1 MFRYVFGLCA
11 GLYIVMASAGAPDA
25 TAATAR
31 AEFSP
36 AAAPL
41 TGALSTGAASGTEAG
56 NDWFAFSWSDL
67 FPAGPKPVSYF
78 PETTKAPTAPATVPV
93 RIVSFGDDTPTLM
106 AVKNP
111 DAPKGYVL
119 ATAPKPADTPALST
133 KSAEP
138 AVGTA
143 MVVTAS
149 AVNMRSG
156 PGTSYQVLDTLTGG
170 TAVQAVGEVDN
181 GWVELIVTESGTRG
195 FMSGRY
201 LRPAS

>member
-11 GLYIVMASAGAPDA
+11 GLYIVMAAAESPDA

-31 AEFSP
+31 AAFSP
-36 AAAPL
+36 ATAPL
-41 TGALSTGAASGTEAG
+41 TGAAAGDEIDT
-56 NDWFAFSWSDL
+56 DWFAVSWSDL
-67 FPAGPKPVSYF
+67 FPEGPKPVAFF

-93 RIVSFGDDTPTLM
+93 RIVNFGNDAPTLM
-106 AVKNP
+106 AVKKP
-111 DAPKGYVL
+111 DAPKGYTL
-119 ATAPKPADTPALST
+119 AVAPKPADTPVVST

-156 PGTSYQVLDTLTGG
+156 PGTSYQVLDTLIGG
-170 TAVQAVGEVDN
+170 TNVQAVGEVDN
-181 GWVELIVTESGTRG
+181 GWVELIVTDSGTRG